1 MAGHDIIVV
10 GASAGGVEALTEFV
24 GTLPGNLPA
33 AVFIVL
39 HIPAQSPSQ
48 LPKILNRFAF
58 LEAIH
63 PEDGMKIEYGY
74 IYVAMPDHHMLIE
87 QGKVR
92 IVHGPKENRHRP
104 AIDPLFR
111 SAAKVYGPRVVGV
124 VLTGSRDDGTAGLLA
139 IKRCGGIAVVQDPN
153 EALYPSMPTSAL
165 ENVEIDYTLPLAD
178 IGPLLERL
186 AREEVQ
192 GEGGSP
198 VAEDMEMEIRQDEA
212 DTTIMNSEAHVGM
225 PSPFSCPG
233 CGGVLWE
240 IQDGELLRFRCRV
253 GHGFSI
259 ESMMD
264 EQAVV
269 LESALWVA
277 MKTLQESAELSH
289 RMAQQARQRGQD
301 WVARRFEARFGENQ
315 QRIALIQR
323 ALLKGETIVDEVEK
337 SK

>member
-1 MAGHDIIVV
+1 MPGHDIIVV
-10 GASAGGVEALTEFV
+10 GASAGGVEALIGIV
-24 GTLPGNLPA
+24 ATLPRKLSA

-39 HIPAQSPSQ
+39 HIPAQSPSL
-48 LPKILNRFAF
+48 LPTILKRFTS

-63 PEDGMKIEYGY
+63 PEDGAKIEHGY
-74 IYVAMPDHHMLIE
+74 IYVAPPDHHMLIE

-92 IVHGPKENRHRP
+92 IVRGPKENRHRP
-104 AIDPLFR
+104 AVDPLFR
-111 SAAKVYGPRVVGV
+111 SAANVYGSRVVGV

-165 ENVEIDYTLPLAD
+165 ENVEIDYTLLLAD

-186 AREEVQ
+186 AREEAQ

-198 VAEDMEMEIRQDEA
+198 MADDMEMEIRQDEA

-264 EQAVV
+264 EQAET

-277 MKTLQESAELSH
+277 MKTLQESAELSR
-289 RMAQQARQRGQD
+289 RMARQAQQRGQD
-301 WVARRFEARFGENQ
+301 WMARRFEVRFQEIQ
-315 QRIALIQR
+315 QRVALIQR
-323 ALLKGETIVDEVEK
+323 VLLKGETIINEVEK

>member
-24 GTLPGNLPA
+24 GTLPRNLPA